1 MQIINLRKIERNPA
15 ERGGKIKAVFDIDFG
30 HILVRGCK
38 LIEGSNGLWA
48 AMPSRTYLDKG
59 QKKWESVVQIKD
71 TKIMDVLTH
80 GAREIY
86 EKGDKE
92 GERQEINK

>member
-1 MQIINLRKIERNPA
+1 
-15 ERGGKIKAVFDIDFG
+15 
-30 HILVRGCK
+30 
-38 LIEGSNGLWA
+38 
-48 AMPSRTYLDKG
+48 MPSRTYLDKG